1 MEPLLLVMLL
11 VIVFSAFVKIATTLT
26 VFRYGIGLYGLEFG
40 IVSLVLAVVISW
52 ATMPI
57 PLASLDPKILSG
69 ERITLSE
76 TQALLNTIVPEL
88 EKNIDGKVLEA
99 VSKASA
105 KKSQSSEKKAGM
117 HSTLE
122 ITLPA
127 YVISE
132 VKRALTL
139 GITLLIPF
147 VLLDLLVAHFLTLL
161 GIQQLAVA
169 TVALPLKL
177 IVFLSVNGWELL
189 LGKLLS

>member
-1 MEPLLLVMLL
+1 MEPIVLVMLL
-11 VIVFSAFVKIATTLT
+11 VIVFSAFIKIATTLT
-26 VFRYGIGLYGLEFG
+26 VFRYGIGLHGVEFG
-40 IVSLVLAVVISW
+40 LVSLVLALVISW
-52 ATMPI
+52 TTMPI
-57 PLASLDPKILSG
+57 PMTSLDPRILGG
-69 ERITLSE
+69 EQITMAE
-76 TQALLNTIVPEL
+76 TQTLLNTLIPHL

-99 VSKASA
+99 VTTAAA
-105 KKSQSSEKKAGM
+105 KKAENLGKKEGGA
-117 HSTLE
+117 STLE

-177 IVFLSVNGWELL
+177 IVFLSVSGWELL
-189 LGKLLS
+189 LGKLIS

>member
-1 MEPLLLVMLL
+1 MEPIVLWMLL
-11 VIVFSAFVKIATTLT
+11 VIVFSAFIKIATTLT
-26 VFRYGIGLYGLEFG
+26 VFRYGIGLHGVEFG
-40 IVSLVLAVVISW
+40 LVSLVLALVISW
-52 ATMPI
+52 TTMPI
-57 PLASLDPKILSG
+57 PMTSLDPRILGG
-69 ERITLSE
+69 EQITMAE
-76 TQALLNTIVPEL
+76 TQTLLNTLIPHL

-99 VSKASA
+99 VTTAAA
-105 KKSQSSEKKAGM
+105 KKAENLGKKEGGA
-117 HSTLE
+117 STLE

-177 IVFLSVNGWELL
+177 IVFLSVSGWELL
-189 LGKLLS
+189 LGKLIS

>member
-1 MEPLLLVMLL
+1 MLL
-11 VIVFSAFVKIATTLT
+11 VIVFSAFIKIATTLT
-26 VFRYGIGLYGLEFG
+26 VFRYGIGLHGVEFG
-40 IVSLVLAVVISW
+40 LVSLVLALVISW
-52 ATMPI
+52 TTMPI
-57 PLASLDPKILSG
+57 PMTSLDPRILGG
-69 ERITLSE
+69 EQITMAE
-76 TQALLNTIVPEL
+76 TQTLLNTLIPHL

-99 VSKASA
+99 VTTAAA
-105 KKSQSSEKKAGM
+105 KKAENLGKKEGGA
-117 HSTLE
+117 STLE

-177 IVFLSVNGWELL
+177 IVFLSVSGWELL
-189 LGKLLS
+189 LGKLIS